1 MNFTTYKTAEDVG
14 NKFKLLRSTTLQIC
28 QLEESIEFYEAC
40 GAPVTRQLKFA
51 SGGGGKDCTD
61 FLNEAADLQCLLESK
76 RKLQNALKAECCA
89 LLAFL
94 PSARDREIM
103 REHFICA
110 KSNDEL
116 DRSIRE
122 KGYFISPSVRN
133 KTYKK
138 SFEQIV
144 STIMNLEIA
153 Q

>member
-1 MNFTTYKTAEDVG
+1 MTETSVRNAEKLCRYRWSRLVPRHPSIVVSKTVV
-14 NKFKLLRSTTLQIC
+14 FP
-28 QLEESIEFYEAC
+28 F
-40 GAPVTRQLKFA
+40 VTRQLKFA